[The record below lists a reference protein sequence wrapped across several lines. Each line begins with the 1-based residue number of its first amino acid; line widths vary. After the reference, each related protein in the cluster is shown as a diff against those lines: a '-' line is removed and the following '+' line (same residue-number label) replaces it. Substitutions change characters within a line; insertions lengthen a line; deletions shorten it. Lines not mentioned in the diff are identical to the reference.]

1 MNRRLTSIAMMGMA
15 AGLAVSCG
23 SASKTQ
29 GQETSASSTAVKA
42 EGANEAAKMND
53 AEVGGMDADYL
64 YLSDAQRTFI
74 EKNNQFALNFFS
86 KVSGK
91 DSRVVSP
98 LSLTYLMGMLA
109 NGANGV
115 TREEI
120 LKAVGCDKNFSLS
133 DLNDLCHWMVTHA
146 GKQDPAVKV
155 NIADYIALNNRYSLK
170 PDFQKLV
177 VGKYNAGVES
187 LDFTDSSTTGRIN
200 GWCKKQTEGM
210 IPQIIDN
217 VDAGAVSYIMNAIYF
232 NGTWKDKFSKG
243 ETKLENFKG
252 YTRNIQ
258 RVNMMHRNGKYQYMD
273 NADFSA
279 VEIPYGNGTYS
290 LMVVLPQEG
299 KSIDDVM
306 KTMDAAKLAAM
317 YRETDECLVD
327 LKLPRFTTELKLD
340 LNDIVSQLGA
350 PSVFD
355 ASRADFSHFSDGKAY
370 VSKMIQKAKIE
381 VSEEGTKAAAVT
393 AAVMMMASLEQHE
406 PRRVSFH
413 ADRPFVYMITERT
426 TGTIFFI
433 GQYTGEE

>member
-1 MNRRLTSIAMMGMA
+1 MNRKLTSMAVMGMV

-29 GQETSASSTAVKA
+29 GQTNNASSTAEA
-42 EGANEAAKMND
+42 ESTNTAVKMNET
-53 AEVGGMDADYL
+53 EVDGMDAAYL
-64 YLSDAQRTFI
+64 YLSDAQRSFVV
-74 EKNNQFALNFFS
+74 KNNQFALNFFS
-86 KVSGK
+86 KLSGK
-91 DSRVVSP
+91 DSYVVSP

-120 LKAVGCDKNFSLS
+120 LKTVGCDKDFSLS

-170 PDFQKLV
+170 QDFAKLIASQ
-177 VGKYNAGVES
+177 YNGGVES
-187 LDFTDSSTTGRIN
+187 LDFSDSKTTDRIN
-200 GWCKKQTEGM
+200 GWCKKQTDGM
-210 IPQIIDN
+210 IPKIIDQ
-217 VDAGAVSYIMNAIYF
+217 VDAGAISYIMNAIYF
-232 NGTWKDKFSKG
+232 NGTWKDKFRKT
-243 ETKLENFKG
+243 ETKQENFKG

-273 NADFSA
+273 NADFAA
-279 VEIPYGNGTYS
+279 VNIPYGNGTYA
-290 LMVVLPQEG
+290 LTVVLPQEA
-299 KSIDDVM
+299 KSIDDIM
-306 KTMDAAKLAAM
+306 KVMDAAKLSALRNEM
-317 YRETDECLVD
+317 EECVVD
-327 LKLPRFTTELKLD
+327 LKLPRFTTELNLD

-350 PSVFD
+350 SSMFD
-355 ASRADFSHFSDGKAY
+355 ASRSDFSYFCNEKAY

-393 AAVMMMASLEQHE
+393 AAVMMMTSLEAHV
-406 PRRVSFH
+406 PRRVDFH

-426 TGTIFFI
+426 TGAIFFI
-433 GQYTGEE
+433 GQFVGEE